1 MKWYGI
7 IMNKQV
13 LLVYAVELMRNCGIF
28 IVGPFVVLYLR
39 SSDIPIITIGML
51 FSLKGTFDVILS
63 LPIGHLSDTWG
74 RKPWIILSP
83 LLTILT
89 YFLFIISQSIIHFVF
104 VFIVWNLSE
113 LSWNYSIPMYLND
126 IVENTSR
133 GDALAKLSLMNTLAS
148 IAGPAIAGV
157 TAELSGI
164 PSLFMVG
171 MVTEGIILG
180 IVMYWMKLGFSCT
193 NDKGPVQDARI
204 AAKSKGMKRFLSPL
218 RGNILYFGLAM
229 MVMSFAWAF
238 LDIATPLFLK
248 EELGISYVGYGTVMS
263 IIGIIGAGAKIGVGR
278 FTDIH
283 GRKGMLLF
291 STITAGICM
300 FSIGVASSEL
310 QFIIL
315 RGGST
320 IFGACMWI
328 VWMASFHDTIV
339 QKRATIS
346 ALIDTLS
353 GITWAVG
360 SLSVGIVVSLIT
372 ARSCFFFIGAVYV
385 VTALIFSRIRSF

>member
-1 MKWYGI
+1 
-7 IMNKQV
+7 MNRQV

-39 SSDIPIITIGML
+39 SLDIPIITIGML

-63 LPIGHLSDTWG
+63 LPIGHLSDRWG

-83 LLTILT
+83 LFTVMT
-89 YFLFIISQSIIHFVF
+89 YFLFIISRSMVQFVF
-104 VFIVWNLSE
+104 VFVLWNISE
-113 LSWNYSIPMYLND
+113 LSWNYSVPMYLND
-126 IVENTSR
+126 IVENKGR

-148 IAGPAIAGV
+148 IAGPVVAGV
-157 TAELSGI
+157 TAELYGR

-171 MVTEGIILG
+171 MVTEGVILG
-180 IVMYWMKLGFSCT
+180 IVAYWTRLGFSY
-193 NDKGPVQDARI
+193 DKEGIPAQDTRI
-204 AAKSKGMKRFLSPL
+204 QEKLGRFKSFLSLL
-218 RGNILYFGLAM
+218 RGNILYFCLAM

-248 EELGISYVGYGTVMS
+248 EELGISYLGFGTVMS
-263 IIGIIGAGAKIGVGR
+263 IIGIVGAGAKVGVGR

-283 GRKGMLLF
+283 GRKLMLFF
-291 STITAGICM
+291 STVAAGIFM
-300 FSIGVASSEL
+300 ISIGMASSEL

-320 IFGACMWI
+320 LFGACMWI

-339 QKRATIS
+339 QKRATIC

-353 GITWAVG
+353 GITWAIG
-360 SLSVGIVVSLIT
+360 SLSVGVVLSLIT
-372 ARSCFFFIGAVYV
+372 ARSCFFLIGAVYV
-385 VTALIFSRIRSF
+385 VTALIFSQIRSF

>member
-1 MKWYGI
+1 
-7 IMNKQV
+7 MNRQV
-13 LLVYAVELMRNCGIF
+13 LLVYAVELIRNCGIF

-39 SSDIPIITIGML
+39 SLDIPIITIGML

-83 LLTILT
+83 LLTVMT
-89 YFLFIISQSIIHFVF
+89 YFLFIISRSIIHFVF
-104 VFIVWNLSE
+104 VFVLWNISE
-113 LSWNYSIPMYLND
+113 LSWNYSVPIYLND
-126 IVENTSR
+126 IVENKGR
-133 GDALAKLSLMNTLAS
+133 GDALAKLSLMNTVAS
-148 IAGPAIAGV
+148 IAGPVVAGV
-157 TAELSGI
+157 TAELYGI

-171 MVTEGIILG
+171 MVTEGVILG
-180 IVMYWMKLGFSCT
+180 IVMYWTRLGFSYR
-193 NDKGPVQDARI
+193 NEEVSVQDI
-204 AAKSKGMKRFLSPL
+204 EIGGKSEGIRRFLSL
-218 RGNILYFGLAM
+218 LKGNILYFCLAM

-248 EELGISYVGYGTVMS
+248 EELGISYLGFGTVMS
-263 IIGIIGAGAKIGVGR
+263 IIGIMGAGAKVGVGR

-291 STITAGICM
+291 STVTAGIFM
-300 FSIGVASSEL
+300 ISIGMASSEL

-328 VWMASFHDTIV
+328 AWMASFHDTIV

-353 GITWAVG
+353 GITWAIG
-360 SLSVGIVVSLIT
+360 SLSVGVVLSLIT
-372 ARSCFFFIGAVYV
+372 ARSCFFLIGAVYV
-385 VTALIFSRIRSF
+385 ATALIFSRIRSF